1 MNNYNRLTLFFI
13 LFTYSSLNWAETD
26 TEADVQ
32 AFIPKDW
39 KILSKVQGD
48 LNGDKQPDLALII
61 ENTDPKNIMA
71 NGNLDGTELN
81 LNHRKLLILFKNSQG
96 YRLVASNSTLPTEG
110 DQESPCL
117 SDPLEE
123 EGSLSIKNGQLK
135 ITLNYAWSCGWWYK
149 ADYVFT
155 FKYQN
160 QHLKLV
166 NYDAYYF
173 YHGSTQT
180 YTRSFNFLTG
190 KIKNTS
196 ENTSGGREFENQDQD
211 KQISW
216 SKLKNSNS
224 LKLEQINF
232 KDYI

>member
-1 MNNYNRLTLFFI
+1 MIR
-13 LFTYSSLNWAETD
+13 
-26 TEADVQ
+26 
-32 AFIPKDW
+32 
-39 KILSKVQGD
+39 KVQGD

-81 LNHRKLLILFKNSQG
+81 LNHRKLLILFKNSQA
-96 YRLVASNSTLPTEG
+96 YRLVASNSTLPSES
-110 DQESPCL
+110 DQESPRL

-123 EGSLSIKNGQLK
+123 EDSLSIKNGQIK
-135 ITLNYAWSCGWWYK
+135 ITLNYSWSCGSWYK
-149 ADYVFT
+149 ADYIFT

-160 QHLKLV
+160 QYLKLV

-173 YHGSTQT
+173 NHGSTRT
-180 YTRSFNFLTG
+180 YTRSFNFLTE

-196 ENTSGGREFENQDQD
+196 ENTSGGREFENQDQA